1 MPRKCY
7 WLRLGNFV
15 FLQFLLIF
23 IVIILSRKS
32 FATTR
37 VSQRPSC
44 SPTVLSSVES
54 NAVSSP
60 GRKAILVSTESKVIP
75 STSSNNGQRTN
86 LAKTIKKPVI
96 DMVNDYEPF
105 IDFKFVFPEIMPL
118 GKNHSDIFLVVLVN
132 SGAMG
137 DEHRKRRGKI
147 RQTWGNVKNCEQL
160 GGMNNPKLGN
170 LKWILVF
177 VLGKVG
183 GMTKDDE
190 LNAAESKQ
198 FNDILIGNISDNY
211 LNNIIKF
218 YMAQLWAST
227 LTAKYTLK
235 TDDDVYVRI
244 PIVIQYIVN
253 KNFPSRFYGGT
264 LNPGSPVRRHAN
276 GKWSI
281 SKKYFAETFWPPYHL
296 GAFVVISTDLQR
308 SLFNYVYIRKPFHVD
323 DAYIGI
329 AMRYLKV
336 KVTEIKSFRLIKDKM
351 REVLPQMTNCEILDN
366 IAFGDNIGLEQM
378 NALSHVLELMCSKDI
393 NGTSCKTFKL

>member
-1 MPRKCY
+1 M
-7 WLRLGNFV
+7 
-15 FLQFLLIF
+15 
-23 IVIILSRKS
+23 
-32 FATTR
+32 
-37 VSQRPSC
+37 
-44 SPTVLSSVES
+44 
-54 NAVSSP
+54 
-60 GRKAILVSTESKVIP
+60 
-75 STSSNNGQRTN
+75 
-86 LAKTIKKPVI
+86 
-96 DMVNDYEPF
+96 
-105 IDFKFVFPEIMPL
+105 
-118 GKNHSDIFLVVLVN
+118 
-132 SGAMG
+132 
-137 DEHRKRRGKI
+137 
-147 RQTWGNVKNCEQL
+147 KNCQQL
-160 GGMNNPKLGN
+160 RAMNNPKLSN

-177 VLGKVG
+177 VLRKVG
-183 GMTKDDE
+183 RQTKDGE
-190 LNAAESKQ
+190 TNAAEAKQ
-198 FNDILIGNISDNY
+198 VNDILIGNINDNY

-329 AMRYLKV
+329 AMRYSQV
-336 KVTEIKSFRLIKDKM
+336 KVTKIKSFRVAKYKM
-351 REVLPQMTNCEILDN
+351 RKVLPQMTNCEILAI
-366 IAFGDNIGLEQM
+366 IAFGDGVGPEEM
-378 NALSHVLELMCSKDI
+378 NALHHRLELMCSKDI
-393 NGTSCKTFKL
+393 NGTSCKTFKP